1 MTKAAT
7 MNCAAILAAGIMAN
21 QCKQTVYNVELAV
34 DLMEQIAAEI
44 DQRESE
50 SQNEDTPEWVY

>member
-7 MNCAAILAAGIMAN
+7 MNCAAILAAGIMAS

-50 SQNEDTPEWVY
+50 NQNEDAPEWVY